1 MCGIAAFF
9 GNSDEQTITHM
20 TRSLAHRG
28 PNGEGIFVEKNV
40 GLGHR
45 RLSIIDV
52 SDAGNQPFFDV
63 HQRYVITFNG
73 EIYNYKEL
81 KEELKHRYPFQTQS
95 DTEVLLAAYIVYG
108 ASCVEKFIGMFAF
121 IIYDRT
127 TGEIFG
133 ARDHVG
139 IKPLYYTEI
148 EGTYF
153 FASEI
158 KALFHTPYQK
168 EPNNEIILEY
178 LAHGNYDHT
187 NETFFKNIF
196 KIPAG
201 TTFTLTNENN
211 RIAINKYWD
220 VTKKD
225 LGITT
230 IEEATSA
237 ITELTQ
243 QAISLQLR
251 SDVPVGVNLSSGF
264 DSSALLS
271 IINATTPAERISAF
285 SMVYRNSKFSEKENI
300 EKLINIT
307 KNPWHTSQLEW
318 HEVMA
323 RGKEMAR
330 AQDEPFGGVP
340 TIAYD
345 KLMEQERKR
354 GVPVILEGQGV
365 DEYCG
370 GYPHHITAYYK
381 DLVREKNWK
390 ALKAELG
397 TTYKKGG
404 ISAIG
409 KTLQTLFLTTNG
421 RHYDHTKSTRET
433 VLTPFIK
440 KFPRDYSTESPF
452 SSSLDSQLY
461 FDITAKKLPRVLRF
475 NDHAAMRF
483 GIEVR
488 VPFLDHRLI
497 ELFFSLPN
505 NLKIKKGQGK
515 FAFRKAMRDF
525 LPPFV
530 ITTHKKSVASP
541 QTEWFGGELQ
551 SQIYQEISSPQFAQQ
566 PYIDQAK
573 ALKELTKFFEG
584 EQKNSFFIWQWLNI
598 SWWYTEHFSS

>member
-1 MCGIAAFF
+1 MCGIAAYF
-9 GNSDEQTITHM
+9 GNGDESIITNM

-52 SDAGNQPFFDV
+52 SDAGNQPFHDV

-81 KEELKHRYPFQTQS
+81 REELKNQYSFQTQS

-108 ASCVEKFIGMFAF
+108 ASCVEKLIGMFAF

-127 TGEIFG
+127 TGDVFG

-158 KALFHTPYQK
+158 KALFHTPYHK
-168 EPNNEIILEY
+168 EPNNEIIFEY
-178 LAHGNYDHT
+178 LHNGAYDHT
-187 NETFFKNIF
+187 NETFFKNIY

-201 TTFTLTNENN
+201 STFSLTKENN
-211 RIAINKYWD
+211 RITTKKYWD
-220 VTKKD
+220 LKKKD
-225 LGITT
+225 FGITT
-230 IEEATSA
+230 LEEATSA
-237 ITELTQ
+237 IKELTTH
-243 QAISLQLR
+243 AISLQLR
-251 SDVPVGVNLSSGF
+251 SDVPVGINLSSGF

-271 IINATTPAERISAF
+271 IINNTVPAERISAF
-285 SMVYRNSKFSEKENI
+285 SMVYRNSKFSEKDVI
-300 EKLINIT
+300 AQLIATTN
-307 KNPWHTSQLEW
+307 NPWHTSQLEW
-318 HEVMA
+318 HEVIK
-323 RGKEMAR
+323 RGKEMAI

-345 KLMEQERKR
+345 KLVEMERGM

-381 DLVREKNWK
+381 DLVREKKWNTLK
-390 ALKAELG
+390 LEMSAL
-397 TTYKKGG
+397 YKKSGFV
-404 ISAIG
+404 
-409 KTLQTLFLTTNG
+409 KTLQTLSHILRSRNG
-421 RHYDHTKSTRET
+421 RHYDHTKNTREH

-440 KFPRDYSTESPF
+440 KFKTDFSAASPF
-452 SSSLDSQLY
+452 LPALDTQLY
-461 FDITAKKLPRVLRF
+461 RDITASKLPRVLRF
-475 NDHAAMRF
+475 NDHASMRY

-505 NLKIKKGQGK
+505 ELKIKKGQGK
-515 FAFRKAMRDF
+515 YAFRKAMHAL

-530 ITTHKKSVASP
+530 ITTHKKSIASP
-541 QTEWFGGELQ
+541 QTEWFSNELQ
-551 SQIYQEISSPQFAQQ
+551 SVIYQEISSPAFAKQ
-566 PYIDQAK
+566 PYIDQTK
-573 ALKELTKFFEG
+573 ALKELTKFFAG
-584 EQKNSFFIWQWLNI
+584 KQNNSFFIWQWLNI
-598 SWWYTEHFSS
+598 SWWYNEHFSS